1 MISLESGTP
10 RVYHA
15 AMTPLRI
22 AVAGTPLTTPKP
34 GGTVKGIAYAASL
47 GIKAMEIEWVQSVP
61 REPRRMAEIRAAA
74 EEHDVSLTVH
84 APYYVNLNSPEPE
97 KLAASIRRVTDALT
111 MAQLCGA
118 WSVCVHAAFY
128 LKDPPERAL
137 DRVRKAVD
145 TILKRKKQQFPDV
158 NLALETMGKHSQ
170 FGTVEEVLA
179 ISKEFDQFPC
189 LDPAH
194 LHARANGGVNTTA
207 EWDAL
212 FDHYTKVLGKKS
224 LQRMHMH
231 YSGIAYTA
239 AGERHHLPF
248 EESDARWKDFLK
260 VLKKRG
266 LGGQLVCESPA
277 MEQDALLLM
286 RTYAKLR

>member
-1 MISLESGTP
+1 
-10 RVYHA
+10 
-15 AMTPLRI
+15 MTPLRI

-61 REPRRMAEIRAAA
+61 REPRRMAEIRDAA
-74 EEHDVSLTVH
+74 ETHDVSLTVH
-84 APYYVNLNSPEPE
+84 APYYVNLNSPETE
-97 KLAASIRRVTDALT
+97 KLTASIRRVTDALT

-128 LKDPPERAL
+128 LKDPPEKAL

-145 TILKRKKQQFPDV
+145 TILKRKSQQFPDV

-212 FDHYTKVLGKKS
+212 FDRYAKVLGKKS
-224 LQRMHMH
+224 LQKMHMH

-277 MEQDALLLM
+277 MEQDVLLLM
-286 RTYAKLR
+286 RTFAKLR